1 MVDENAA
8 IFKKAKLEN
17 SFESIQNK
25 EWDNPIKNELNTFLE
40 RYNVSNLIEFEFKN
54 RKGSSKEYMLLPI
67 LLYAIILEVKKQ

>member
-17 SFESIQNK
+17 SFKSIQNK

-40 RYNVSNLIEFEFKN
+40 TYNVFNLIEFEFKN
-54 RKGSSKEYMLLPI
+54 RIYSWKHNFKI
-67 LLYAIILEVKKQ
+67 FT